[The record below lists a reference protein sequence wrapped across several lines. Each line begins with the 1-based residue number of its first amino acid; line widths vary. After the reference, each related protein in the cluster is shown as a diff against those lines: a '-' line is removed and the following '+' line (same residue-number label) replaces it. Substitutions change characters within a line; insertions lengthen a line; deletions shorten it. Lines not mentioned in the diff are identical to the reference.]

1 MLLVCWGA
9 SCLCQETH
17 LSTLHLTSLQLLQ
30 LTFQE
35 LQAYQLVLK
44 FTLQWNHYI
53 GLSLKPRT
61 ETYVS
66 VTMMVRAS

>member
-30 LTFQE
+30 LTFQRATGILVSSQVHFTME
-35 LQAYQLVLK
+35 SLQD
-44 FTLQWNHYI
+44 
-53 GLSLKPRT
+53 LSLKPRT

-66 VTMMVRAS
+66 VTMMVWAS